1 MSDMQFCK
9 AQLRAVE
16 AKVTG
21 WESVFS
27 IGELGILQTQ
37 VGASASA
44 APNKKSITER
54 RADCGSWLAGLGAAA
69 DNAPLP
75 RQASGVS
82 VHAPSRELL
91 LLAPYM

>member
-1 MSDMQFCK
+1 LGIS
-9 AQLRAVE
+9 
-16 AKVTG
+16 
-21 WESVFS
+21 FS
-27 IGELGILQTQ
+27 IDERGILQTQ

-44 APNKKSITER
+44 GAEQKSTTER
-54 RADCGSWLAGLGAAA
+54 RADCDSWLAGLGAAA

-91 LLAPYM
+91 LLTPYM